1 MNIRGALCVV
11 VVVVRLVGGVVNSLS
26 NEEPDGNNLGIVVVV
41 DFLLFF
47 LLFFLFLFRF
57 LRLFFLFFFF
67 FRLGLSLIFFL
78 GLLGLFRLR
87 LGLRVVTATLVEASG
102 LDGGTR
108 SMSRLNQTNLNGDGT
123 GVGGP
128 DGKSSLLPPILLPP
142 VKLL

>member
-1 MNIRGALCVV
+1 VNISGALRVV

-26 NEEPDGNNLGIVVVV
+26 NEVPPNNLGIVVVV

-78 GLLGLFRLR
+78 GLLGLFRFR

-128 DGKSSLLPPILLPP
+128 DGKSLLLPPILLPP

>member
-1 MNIRGALCVV
+1 MKFTDLYSERLKTY
-11 VVVVRLVGGVVNSLS
+11 RLVDGVVNSLS
-26 NEEPDGNNLGIVVVV
+26 NEDPEPPNNLGIVVVV

-78 GLLGLFRLR
+78 GLFGLFRFR

-102 LDGGTR
+102 LEKKEEIIQYF
-108 SMSRLNQTNLNGDGT
+108 L
-123 GVGGP
+123 
-128 DGKSSLLPPILLPP
+128 I
-142 VKLL
+142 

>member
-1 MNIRGALCVV
+1 M
-11 VVVVRLVGGVVNSLS
+11 GGVVNSLS
-26 NEEPDGNNLGIVVVV
+26 NEEPPNNLGIVVVV

-78 GLLGLFRLR
+78 GLLGLFRL

-102 LDGGTR
+102 LEKKYENT
-108 SMSRLNQTNLNGDGT
+108 MYE
-123 GVGGP
+123 
-128 DGKSSLLPPILLPP
+128 
-142 VKLL
+142 KLS